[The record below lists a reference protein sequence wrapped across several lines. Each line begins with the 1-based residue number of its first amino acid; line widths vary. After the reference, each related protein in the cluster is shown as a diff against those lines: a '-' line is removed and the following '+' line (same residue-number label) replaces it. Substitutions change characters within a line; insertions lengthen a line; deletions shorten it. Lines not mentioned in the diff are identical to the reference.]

1 MEATHEIRLSSGTIR
16 YRDEG
21 PGNADAPVMVFVHG
35 FMVDGLL
42 WRKVVGPTSGW
53 ARCICPDLPLGSHA
67 IAMDDA
73 ADLSPR
79 AIAALLA
86 EFLEALDLK
95 DVTIVGNDTGGAISQ
110 LLVTTR
116 PERVGALVLTS
127 CDAFDN
133 FPPKL
138 FRPLMKVARGPR
150 SVKAALAGLS
160 SPTMRKAPI
169 AYGWTAKHGIPD
181 EITEQWVTPAL
192 SDANVRRDIAKLAK
206 AIDPKDTLDAAA
218 KLASFDRPTL
228 IVWGEE
234 DKFFPLEH
242 GRRLAAIIPN
252 ARLETIAD
260 TYAFISEDQPDRL
273 AELLHE
279 FVGAQRDVGLP
290 TSA

>member
-1 MEATHEIRLSSGTIR
+1 
-16 YRDEG
+16 
-21 PGNADAPVMVFVHG
+21 
-35 FMVDGLL
+35 
-42 WRKVVGPTSGW
+42 
-53 ARCICPDLPLGSHA
+53 
-67 IAMDDA
+67 MDDG

-79 AIAALLA
+79 GAAALIA
-86 EFLEALDLK
+86 EFLEALDLEN
-95 DVTIVGNDTGGAISQ
+95 VTIVGNDTGGAITQ
-110 LLVTTR
+110 ILVTTD
-116 PERVGALVLTS
+116 PERVGRLVLTS
-127 CDAFDN
+127 CDAFEN

-150 SVKAALAGLS
+150 SVKAVLAGLS

-181 EITEQWVTPAL
+181 EIAEGWVRPAL
-192 SDANVRRDIAKLAK
+192 SDANVRRDIAKLAQG
-206 AIDPKDTLDAAA
+206 IDPKYTLDAAA

-228 IVWGEE
+228 IVWGTE
-234 DKFFPLEH
+234 DKFFPLDH

-273 AELLHE
+273 AELLHQ
-279 FVGAQRDVGLP
+279 FVGAQREVGLP